1 LINDIKKIICSK
13 KYQKLNDDNK
23 DDEFTEKKLR
33 IIIVLLYQNHENF
46 DKIIKEICQILLK
59 GKSDTLI
66 NNIKIFY
73 EFTTGLELNMD

>member
-1 LINDIKKIICSK
+1 MINDIKKIICSK